1 MKNARLVLA
10 LATGLALTACAPAT
24 RVDNVR
30 GQPTAYEDPTSA
42 AGRVQGLGIESQ
54 DIVSMTDQ
62 MMRDLLSNPTLA
74 GRASPP
80 RVVIDSEHI
89 RNESSTAMNLNL
101 FTSRLRASLNRAA
114 EGRMTFVSREFA
126 HVVEAERELKR
137 DGVVDGGTIRRT
149 QATAGVDYR
158 LVGSIA
164 SQDVM
169 DRSSGTRSRYHQVS
183 FEMLD
188 MELGTIVWSGFYE
201 IRKSGQDHV
210 LYR

>member
-1 MKNARLVLA
+1 MKLHVVIPT
-10 LATGLALTACAPAT
+10 LATLLVVSACTPT
-24 RVDNVR
+24 RIDNVR
-30 GQPTAYEDPTSA
+30 GQPTAYEDPSSS
-42 AGRVQGLGIESQ
+42 AGRVQGVGIESQ
-54 DIVSMTDQ
+54 DIVGMTDQ

-74 GRASPP
+74 ARSTPP

-114 EGRMTFVSREFA
+114 EGRMAFVSREFA
-126 HVVEAERELKR
+126 HVVEAEREMKR
-137 DGVVDGGTIRRT
+137 DGVVDGGTIRHT

-164 SQDVM
+164 SQDM
-169 DRSSGTRSRYHQVS
+169 LDRASGARSRYHQVS